1 MYNIMDNLLEIFKY
15 SKIDI
20 IVLMYNK
27 KPWFNTLQICKILE
41 YKDSNDTIRKL
52 VNKKYIK
59 KLKDIIDDYTIY
71 PNAQPNTLFINEFGL
86 YSLLLRSN
94 KKKASGFF
102 EWVIEDIIPSVIQKG
117 YYEIETK
124 YKNKIEMYIK
134 LLEEKQ
140 LKILAL
146 ENNQANKHISVKG
159 KYIYIV
165 KSHLDKHLEIDEI
178 DTYKIG
184 KTKKYRIRISNYN
197 TATPNNTYVLY
208 RAKVDDLSA
217 VENCIK
223 ALLSKQVYRSR
234 REYYNISLHKAIL
247 MIKKC
252 IRLSGS
258 KLISEDKFYKT
269 LMIPH
274 SKGLNGFEYQ
284 IHNNIKQETN
294 NQHGG
299 NLDSENILSYKRYKY
314 IYNEFT
320 NMIEKFN
327 SIN

>member
-1 MYNIMDNLLEIFKY
+1 MDNLLEIFKY

-41 YKDSNDTIRKL
+41 YKYSNNAIRNL

-59 KLKDIIDDYTIY
+59 YLKDIIDDYTIY
-71 PNAQPNTLFINEFGL
+71 PNSQPNTLFINEFGL
-86 YSLLLRSN
+86 YSFLLRS
-94 KKKASGFF
+94 KKEKASKFF
-102 EWVIEDIIPSVIQKG
+102 EWVVEDIIPSVIKKS

-124 YKNKIEMYIK
+124 YKSKIEIYKK
-134 LLEEKQ
+134 LLEENQ

-146 ENNQANKHISVKG
+146 ENNQANKHIKVKG

-165 KSHLDKHLEIDEI
+165 KSQLNKNLKIDEI
-178 DTYKIG
+178 NTYKIG
-184 KTKKYRIRISNYN
+184 KTKKYKIRISNYN
-197 TATPNNTYVLY
+197 TATPNNTFVLY

-223 ALLSKQVYRSR
+223 SLLSKQVYRSR
-234 REYYNISLHKAIL
+234 KEYYNVSLHKAIL

-252 IRLSGS
+252 IKLSSS

-269 LMIPH
+269 LLISK

-284 IHNNIKQETN
+284 IHNNIKQEIN

-299 NLDSENILSYKRYKY
+299 DLDYENILSYKHYKY
-314 IYNEFT
+314 IYKEFT
-320 NMIEKFN
+320 NIIEKFN
-327 SIN
+327 SI